1 MLYRVNLVKAQFLP
15 LLFRLADMKYILIVD
30 DTKPVAE
37 SIADILQMEGYEVHI
52 AANGVHALN
61 TMASRIPDMVIT
73 DLLMPE
79 MDGLSLIRKIR
90 SSEKYSAVPVI
101 VLTADASEESA
112 RMGKEA
118 GADLL
123 LTKPFD
129 DTYLVEWIQ
138 RFLAD
143 E

>member
-1 MLYRVNLVKAQFLP
+1 
-15 LLFRLADMKYILIVD
+15 
-30 DTKPVAE
+30 
-37 SIADILQMEGYEVHI
+37 
-52 AANGVHALN
+52 
-61 TMASRIPDMVIT
+61 
-73 DLLMPE
+73 
-79 MDGLSLIRKIR
+79 
-90 SSEKYSAVPVI
+90 VI

-143 E
+143 EQDRTH

>member
-1 MLYRVNLVKAQFLP
+1 MRAQFLP

-30 DTKPVAE
+30 DTRPLAE
-37 SIADILQMEGYEVHI
+37 SIADILQMEGYEVDI
-52 AANGVHALN
+52 AANGIHALN
-61 TMASRIPDMVIT
+61 TMASRVPDMVIT

-90 SSEKYSAVPVI
+90 SSDRYSSIPVI
-101 VLTADASEESA
+101 VLTADASEESSQ
-112 RMGKEA
+112 MGKEA

-129 DTYLVEWIQ
+129 DTYLIEWIQ
-138 RFLAD
+138 KMLTD
-143 E
+143 EQDRTH

>member
-1 MLYRVNLVKAQFLP
+1 
-15 LLFRLADMKYILIVD
+15 MKYILIVD
-30 DTKPVAE
+30 DTRPLAE
-37 SIADILQMEGYEVHI
+37 SIADILEMEGYEVHI

-61 TMASRIPDMVIT
+61 AMASRIPDMVIT

-90 SSEKYSAVPVI
+90 SSEKYSTVPII

-112 RMGKEA
+112 RMGKDA

-138 RFLAD
+138 RMFSR
-143 E
+143 

>member
-1 MLYRVNLVKAQFLP
+1 
-15 LLFRLADMKYILIVD
+15 MKYILIVD
-30 DTKPVAE
+30 DTKPLAE

-52 AANGVHALN
+52 ATNGVHALN
-61 TMASRIPDMVIT
+61 TMASRVPDMVIT

-79 MDGLSLIRKIR
+79 MDGLSLIRNIR

-112 RMGKEA
+112 RLGKEA

>member
-1 MLYRVNLVKAQFLP
+1 
-15 LLFRLADMKYILIVD
+15 MKYILIVD
-30 DTKPVAE
+30 DTRPLAE
-37 SIADILQMEGYEVHI
+37 SIADILQMEGYEVQI
-52 AANGVHALN
+52 AKNGVHALN
-61 TMASRIPDMVIT
+61 KMASRIPDMVIT

-90 SSEKYSAVPVI
+90 SSEKYRAVPVI

-112 RMGKEA
+112 QLGKEA

-138 RFLAD
+138 RFLA
-143 E
+143 EE

>member
-1 MLYRVNLVKAQFLP
+1 
-15 LLFRLADMKYILIVD
+15 MKYILIVD
-30 DTKPVAE
+30 DTKPLAE
-37 SIADILQMEGYEVHI
+37 SIADILQMEGYEVRI
-52 AANGVHALN
+52 AANGMHALN
-61 TMASRIPDMVIT
+61 TMALRVPDMVIT

-90 SSEKYSAVPVI
+90 SSERYSSIPVI

-129 DTYLVEWIQ
+129 DTYLIEWIQ
-138 RFLAD
+138 RYLAD
-143 E
+143 EQDRTH

>member
-1 MLYRVNLVKAQFLP
+1 
-15 LLFRLADMKYILIVD
+15 MKYILIVD
-30 DTKPVAE
+30 DTKPLAE

-61 TMASRIPDMVIT
+61 IMASRIPDMVIT

-90 SSEKYSAVPVI
+90 SSEKYSTVPVV

-129 DTYLVEWIQ
+129 DTYLVEWIK
-138 RFLAD
+138 RILAD